1 MKKYNLSKD
10 EENEIRISVYFWSRV
25 IFGLG
30 CYLFSILQTIFR

>member
-10 EENEIRISVYFWSRV
+10 EENEIRISVYLWSIL

-30 CYLFSILQTIFR
+30 CYIFSILQTLLR